1 MGLLT
6 TAILGL
12 LVGALAKWMMPG
24 RQPGGVFVTMVLG
37 IAGAMIGGFIGDRL
51 GVGAV
56 TGFNLTSLFLATVG
70 AVILLLIFRLLTQ

>member
-6 TAILGL
+6 TAIVGL
-12 LVGALAKWMMPG
+12 LVGALAKWMMPS

-51 GVGAV
+51 VLV
-56 TGFNLTSLFLATVG
+56 P
-70 AVILLLIFRLLTQ
+70 